1 MGLSHADRPY
11 LSRRSFLQGGALLG
25 GALATGPY
33 FWAQP
38 AYAADTP
45 VSHLHL
51 QYGADAAREAT
62 VRLAN
67 DRSGP
72 GAVQLDG
79 SRVAARTRQYPGN
92 PGSYF
97 HSASLSGLRP
107 ASTTAYRIGPAGKA
121 LAGVSTAID

>member
-62 VRLAN
+62 VSWRTT
-67 DRSGP
+67 GP
-72 GAVQLDG
+72 VRAPFVQLEG
-79 SRVAARTRQYPGN
+79 SRVGARTRQYPGN
-92 PGSYF
+92 PGNYF

-107 ASTTAYRIGPAGKA
+107 AIA
-121 LAGVSTAID
+121 